1 MLDTKAAF
9 YVVDNLKIY
18 TWKGKECPKELRKKI
33 LVGIDEFLSAIG
45 FKVTAGRDS
54 SATSTLFSCLLTL
67 FRSRLLHSYSNLILG
82 ATANRRT
89 EPGHRDCS
97 FQAVVLLLEGG

>member
-33 LVGIDEFLSAIG
+33 LVGVDEFISAIG

-54 SATSTLFSCLLTL
+54 SATSTFFSCLRPFFILTKL
-67 FRSRLLHSYSNLILG
+67 NSRG
-82 ATANRRT
+82 NRK
-89 EPGHRDCS
+89 
-97 FQAVVLLLEGG
+97 

>member
-33 LVGIDEFLSAIG
+33 LVGVDEFLSAIG

-54 SATSTLFSCLLTL
+54 SATSTFFSCFFNYFLEMLAS
-67 FRSRLLHSYSNLILG
+67 FLHSY
-82 ATANRRT
+82 
-89 EPGHRDCS
+89 
-97 FQAVVLLLEGG
+97 

>member
-1 MLDTKAAF
+1 MLDNKSAF
-9 YVVDNLKIY
+9 YLVDNLKIY

-54 SATSTLFSCLLTL
+54 SATSTLFSRARDGYQLNSGVTY
-67 FRSRLLHSYSNLILG
+67 LHIQQILR
-82 ATANRRT
+82 AN
-89 EPGHRDCS
+89 HK
-97 FQAVVLLLEGG
+97 

>member
-1 MLDTKAAF
+1 MLDTKEAF

-45 FKVTAGRDS
+45 FKVTAGAIPAQQVLS
-54 SATSTLFSCLLTL
+54 SHAF
-67 FRSRLLHSYSNLILG
+67 
-82 ATANRRT
+82 
-89 EPGHRDCS
+89 
-97 FQAVVLLLEGG
+97 